1 VVVIAVEF
9 TVQVPAEVPVSQE
22 NAPAAEVPHATVPDE
37 LLAAHLPAI
46 ITAATVGVVVQAAA
60 DGPVAFGTE
69 LGAATPRFWA
79 TAKSIVIFKNKIKY
93 QGNFFIVIL
102 PFNNDLN
109 YFRDKFYGNWVIV
122 ITFHVALPATP
133 VTEQK

>member
-1 VVVIAVEF
+1 MVVIAVEF

-79 TAKSIVIFKNKIKY
+79 TAKSIVIFKTK
-93 QGNFFIVIL
+93 
-102 PFNNDLN
+102 LN
-109 YFRDKFYGNWVIV
+109 TKEIFS
-122 ITFHVALPATP
+122 
-133 VTEQK
+133 